1 MDKIPEIIK
10 IEAQKHACNDIQYVG
25 CIDGREVFGI
35 GAIDEN
41 GNSLPT
47 GLPKCL
53 ILKDS
58 VVEYLH
64 GNAVFDLY
72 SRL

>member
-1 MDKIPEIIK
+1 MAKIPEIIM
-10 IEAQKHACNDIQYVG
+10 IEAKKHGCNHVRYIG
-25 CIDGREVFGI
+25 TIDGREVFGI
-35 GAIDEN
+35 GAVDEN

-58 VVEYLH
+58 EVEYLH